1 MACGK
6 KKVLIKIPPGR
17 DVDDGD
23 VFKFNADFKDER
35 LRVHINSIQAKVTVR
50 LVSPFPFGALP
61 CFYFPSNPFLPL
73 FLQPEESKRTN
84 ESIEGDRK
92 HYIDA
97 AIVRIMKAKKEMMHE
112 QLMIATIDAV
122 KSHFVPIVDTIKKRV
137 ESLVE
142 SEYLRRSEMDKERFI
157 YVA

>member
-1 MACGK
+1 M
-6 KKVLIKIPPGR
+6 
-17 DVDDGD
+17 
-23 VFKFNADFKDER
+23 
-35 LRVHINSIQAKVTVR
+35 
-50 LVSPFPFGALP
+50 
-61 CFYFPSNPFLPL
+61 

-142 SEYLRRSEMDKERFI
+142 SEYLKRSENDKERFI